1 MAFYESIF
9 IVRPD
14 ASPQQVENLAGEMET
29 LIQEGGGQVPKTEIW
44 GLKSLAYRIKKN
56 RKGHYVF
63 MNVDAPAQTL
73 GELERN
79 LRFNEDILRYMSV
92 RVDHLESEV
101 SPMMRNKSSR
111 DDRSIR
117 QHHTSGNPSG
127 ADDTGTDA
135 GVTNDAAST
144 TVGET

>member
-1 MAFYESIF
+1 MPFYESVF

-14 ASPQQVENLAGEMET
+14 SSPQQVEALAGKMET
-29 LIQEGGGQVPKTEIW
+29 LIQESGGDVPKTEIW

-63 MNVDAPAQTL
+63 MNVDASVETL
-73 GELERN
+73 GEFERN
-79 LRFNEDILRYMSV
+79 LRFNEDVLRFMSV
-92 RVDHLESEV
+92 RVDRLDSEV

-117 QHHTSGNPSG
+117 RNTG
-127 ADDTGTDA
+127 AEKPQASETPDA
-135 GVTNDAAST
+135 ESKE
-144 TVGET
+144 GES

>member
-14 ASPQQVENLAGEMET
+14 ASPQQVENLTGEMET
-29 LIQEGGGQVPKTEIW
+29 LIREGGGQVPKTEIW

-63 MNVDAPAQTL
+63 MNVDAPVQTL
-73 GELERN
+73 GELERS
-79 LRFNEDILRYMSV
+79 LRFNEDVLRYMSV
-92 RVDHLESEV
+92 RVDRLDPEV

-117 QHHTSGNPSG
+117 QHNASGKPPG
-127 ADDTGTDA
+127 TDDTKA
-135 GVTNDAAST
+135 GATGDAAGAT
-144 TVGET
+144 DGET

>member
-1 MAFYESIF
+1 MPFYESIF

-14 ASPQQVENLAGEMET
+14 ASPQQVENLAGEMEN
-29 LIQEGGGQVPKTEIW
+29 LVQQGGGQVPKTEIW

-63 MNVDAPAQTL
+63 MNVDASVDTL
-73 GELERN
+73 GQLEHS
-79 LRFNEDILRYMSV
+79 LRFNEDILRFMTV
-92 RVDHLESEV
+92 RVDRLDPEV

-117 QHHTSGNPSG
+117 RNAAGDG
-127 ADDTGTDA
+127 AQ
-135 GVTNDAAST
+135 AASP
-144 TVGET
+144 EAA

>member
-1 MAFYESIF
+1 MPFYESVF

-14 ASPQQVENLAGEMET
+14 SSPQQVEALAGKMEA
-29 LIQEGGGQVPKTEIW
+29 LVQEGGGDVPKTEIW

-63 MNVDAPAQTL
+63 MNVDASVETL

-79 LRFNEDILRYMSV
+79 LRFNEDVLRFMSV
-92 RVDHLESEV
+92 RVDRLDSEV

-117 QHHTSGNPSG
+117 RN
-127 ADDTGTDA
+127 TGEEKPQASETAETTDA
-135 GVTNDAAST
+135 EAKE
-144 TVGET
+144 GEL

>member
-1 MAFYESIF
+1 MPFYESVF

-14 ASPQQVENLAGEMET
+14 SSPQQVEALAGKMET
-29 LIQEGGGQVPKTEIW
+29 LVQEGGGDVPKTEIW

-63 MNVDAPAQTL
+63 MNVDASVETL

-79 LRFNEDILRYMSV
+79 LRFNEDVLRFMSV
-92 RVDHLESEV
+92 RVDQLDSEV

-117 QHHTSGNPSG
+117 RNAGEEAPQSAEP
-127 ADDTGTDA
+127 ADAEAKDG
-135 GVTNDAAST
+135 GS
-144 TVGET
+144 

>member
-1 MAFYESIF
+1 MPFYESVF

-14 ASPQQVENLAGEMET
+14 SSPQQVEALAGKMEA
-29 LIQEGGGQVPKTEIW
+29 LVQEGGGDVPKTEIW

-63 MNVDAPAQTL
+63 MNVDASVETL

-79 LRFNEDILRYMSV
+79 LRFNEDVLRFMSV
-92 RVDHLESEV
+92 RVDHLDSEV

-117 QHHTSGNPSG
+117 RNTGEATTQSAEP
-127 ADDTGTDA
+127 ADAEAKD
-135 GVTNDAAST
+135 
-144 TVGET
+144 GES

>member
-1 MAFYESIF
+1 MPFYESVF

-14 ASPQQVENLAGEMET
+14 SSPQQVEALAGKMEA
-29 LIQEGGGQVPKTEIW
+29 LVQEGGGDVPKTEIW
-44 GLKSLAYRIKKN
+44 GLKPLAYRIKKN

-63 MNVDAPAQTL
+63 MNVDASVEIL

-79 LRFNEDILRYMSV
+79 LRFNEDVLRFMSV
-92 RVDHLESEV
+92 RVDHLDSEV

-117 QHHTSGNPSG
+117 RNTGEETAQSAEP
-127 ADDTGTDA
+127 ADTEAKD
-135 GVTNDAAST
+135 
-144 TVGET
+144 GES

>member
-1 MAFYESIF
+1 MPFYESVF
-9 IVRPD
+9 VVRPD
-14 ASPQQVENLAGEMET
+14 SSPQQVEALAGKMEA
-29 LIQEGGGQVPKTEIW
+29 LVQEGGGDVPKTEIW

-63 MNVDAPAQTL
+63 MNVDASVETL

-79 LRFNEDILRYMSV
+79 LRFNEDVLRFMSV
-92 RVDHLESEV
+92 RVDRLDSEV

-117 QHHTSGNPSG
+117 RNTGEETAQSAEP
-127 ADDTGTDA
+127 ADA
-135 GVTNDAAST
+135 EAKE
-144 TVGET
+144 GES

>member
-1 MAFYESIF
+1 MPFYESVF

-14 ASPQQVENLAGEMET
+14 SSPQQVEALAGKMEA
-29 LIQEGGGQVPKTEIW
+29 LVQEGGGDVPKTEIW

-63 MNVDAPAQTL
+63 MNVDASVETL

-79 LRFNEDILRYMSV
+79 LRFNEDVLRFMSV
-92 RVDHLESEV
+92 RVDQLDSEV

-117 QHHTSGNPSG
+117 RNTGEETPQSAEP
-127 ADDTGTDA
+127 ADAEAKD
-135 GVTNDAAST
+135 
-144 TVGET
+144 GES